1 MLSQAISGSRVT
13 SSGRRA
19 LSADQ
24 SVIRGQERMN
34 TKINAAINAGNVAQL
49 QKSMNVTLRL
59 PTNSSVKLV
68 SADGT
73 VSAEG
78 RHYYNTIGINPPT
91 IFAYEQPLTNGKW
104 VTGFDGKKKMVQ
116 RMTSDGWKPTKI
128 GIEYFKRNKHDFR
141 IE

>member
-13 SSGRRA
+13 SSGGRTRA
-19 LSADQ
+19 FSADQ
-24 SVIRGQERMN
+24 SYHRAQERMN
-34 TKINAAINAGNVAQL
+34 AKINAAINAGNVAQL

-104 VTGFDGKKKMVQ
+104 VTGFDGKRRWCNEGRLMVVSQQ
-116 RMTSDGWKPTKI
+116 RL
-128 GIEYFKRNKHDFR
+128 E
-141 IE
+141 